1 MKFPSITILFG
12 KDVWILPGIWGPTGP
27 NQSKVF
33 KILKQREIPIAKNS
47 FWKDIW
53 TLSGIDGRIDPN
65 FKKGIVAYNLQ
76 GSTGGRISPNF

>member
-53 TLSGIDGRIDPN
+53 TLPGIDGRIDPN
-65 FKKGIVAYNLQ
+65 FKKGDAEIHGPPIWSEL
-76 GSTGGRISPNF
+76 

>member
-33 KILKQREIPIAKNS
+33 KILKQREIEKDDIRLAIA
-47 FWKDIW
+47 
-53 TLSGIDGRIDPN
+53 
-65 FKKGIVAYNLQ
+65 V
-76 GSTGGRISPNF
+76 GSHAEDSDW